1 MKIIHIVD
9 PFAGGIATFLKLL
22 TEELK
27 DDYHIIIHGER
38 KELADAKYV
47 KTVFPK
53 KNIRFIHWKSVQRE
67 LSPIKDLKAYA
78 ELVSILRRFSD
89 ADVVHLHSSKAGF
102 LGRIACRH
110 LGITNVIYTPNGAPF
125 LIKKGKRI
133 NLKLY
138 ERFEKIAYHF
148 GGRIICASAS
158 ERDEYEKR
166 GMSAEFISNG
176 TRIGKS
182 SFIGNKDYNKFRIVT
197 SGRVANQKNPHFF
210 NEIAWAFA
218 ELKHF
223 EFVWIG
229 QGEDTAAL
237 TAPNIRITGW
247 LSREGVNHEIAKADL
262 YLSTSFFEGLPFA
275 VIEAM
280 SLGKCLL
287 LSNCTGNI
295 DLVKKG
301 VNGEIFNNQ
310 EEAIN
315 HIIYFYLN
323 KEITESMGLNSLEIC
338 RDYFSIEETAFRYRM
353 EYKKTPSTT
362 YRAKAFDILRKRN
375 PKSIAATLGKSN
387 PQ

>member
-1 MKIIHIVD
+1 MKIVHIVD

-22 TEELK
+22 TEELQE
-27 DDYHIIIHGER
+27 DYHIIVHGER

-47 KTVFPK
+47 KTIFPK
-53 KNIRFIHWKSVQRE
+53 KNIKFIHWKSVQRE
-67 LSPIKDLKAYA
+67 ISPVKDFKAYT
-78 ELVSILRRFSD
+78 ELVAILRRFKD

-102 LGRIACRH
+102 LGRIACRQ
-110 LGITNVIYTPNGAPF
+110 LGISNVIYTPNGAPF
-125 LIKKGKRI
+125 LIKKD
-133 NLKLY
+133 NQVSLKLY
-138 ERFEKIAYHF
+138 ERCEKLAYHF
-148 GGRIICASAS
+148 GGRRICASAS
-158 ERDEYEKR
+158 EKDEYEKR
-166 GMSAEFISNG
+166 GMSADFISNG
-176 TRIGKS
+176 TRVGKE

-197 SGRVANQKNPHFF
+197 SGRVANQKNPYFF
-210 NEIAWAFA
+210 NEVAWAFA

-229 QGEDTAAL
+229 HGEDTAAL
-237 TAPNIRITGW
+237 TAPNIRVTGW
-247 LSREGVNHEIAKADL
+247 LSSEGVRHEIAKADL

-295 DLVKKG
+295 DLVKRG

-315 HIIYFYLN
+315 HVIYFYLN
-323 KEITESMGLNSLEIC
+323 KEITESMGMNSLEIC

-353 EYKKTPSTT
+353 EYQKMVESKRRSVRIESLKKR
-362 YRAKAFDILRKRN
+362 RAAFSAERKLV
-375 PKSIAATLGKSN
+375 K
-387 PQ
+387 Q